1 VIPVLIRLAQASQPE
16 GVSLTFVEHL
26 EEHDENRYVP
36 DNDLRDLKQ
45 QLDELGGPLKKK
57 K

>member
-1 VIPVLIRLAQASQPE
+1 MPVLLRLAQAAQPE
-16 GVSLTFVEHL
+16 GVSLTLIEHL

-36 DNDLRDLKQ
+36 DNDLRDLKH
-45 QLDELGGPLKKK
+45 QLDEMGGPLKKK